1 MSNSSYFV
9 VSREQHGDLVQAAY
23 MHRGYRE
30 DESASAARMCFE
42 ASWHGIRTHNARKAL
57 HLDELCSSKFVTET
71 PIFASNFQM
80 ARSRLFRRQI
90 LRPNTSWKTL
100 DEI

>member
-42 ASWHGIRTHNARKAL
+42 ASVFLKITCDTLAKISRDLHQQFPVIARYFLKLSPGFFRCKADYVAFS
-57 HLDELCSSKFVTET
+57 H
-71 PIFASNFQM
+71 
-80 ARSRLFRRQI
+80 
-90 LRPNTSWKTL
+90 
-100 DEI
+100 